1 MSATDITGRFTCA
14 VCKGTVSR
22 STGYQLKAGQPADQ
36 CERCFDES
44 RGLVLWHEDGYADHE
59 DVFQA
64 LLAWHAE
71 RGLQGPAEDQFAGMR
86 VLARHGEALMADP
99 FRQDP
104 AETVRVTL
112 PNGSTYEVEADW
124 SGSDCDG
131 AHLAFIVLRGEV
143 VR

>member
-1 MSATDITGRFTCA
+1 MSAIATEGRFTCA
-14 VCKGTVSR
+14 VCKCAMTR
-22 STGYQLKAGQPADQ
+22 RRGYQLKAGQPADQ

-86 VLARHGEALMADP
+86 VLARHGEALLADP

-112 PNGSTYEVEADW
+112 PNGNTYEVEADW
-124 SGSDCDG
+124 SGSDDHR
-131 AHLAFIVLRGEV
+131 AHLAFIVRRGEV